1 MFGSESMT
9 YFFWDSTDWF
19 GSTLCCRYTLVQFG
33 KLELPMRIDGVL
45 TTAEWHWA
53 LGLFTDGQ
61 FQVFGVWRDEGPET
75 AQRIATDLHDRG
87 LERVNVLAADD
98 GLAAAMKARHPR
110 LCERTVSELVESG
123 AVSYRM
129 RQAIRWT
136 DAAAQRLQ
144 ERMSSAAKKHGPFAD
159 HAAAADFL
167 ARAFQRADRDLLADY
182 WERAKPAPFGVS
194 AAPRVLLRAA

>member
-1 MFGSESMT
+1 MS

-33 KLELPMRIDGVL
+33 KLRLPMRIDEAP

-61 FQVFGVWRDEGPET
+61 FQVLGAWRDEGPET
-75 AQRIATDLHDRG
+75 APRIAEDLHDRG
-87 LERVNVLAADD
+87 LERVSALAADA
-98 GLAAAMKARHPR
+98 GVVTAMKARHPK
-110 LCERTVSELVESG
+110 LCERTVSELVESV

-129 RQAIRWT
+129 RHAIRWT
-136 DAAAQRLQ
+136 DAATQRLQ
-144 ERMSSAAKKHGPFAD
+144 ERMSRAAKKYGPFPD

-167 ARAFQRADRDLLADY
+167 AQAFQRADRDLLADY
-182 WERAKPAPFGVS
+182 WERTKPAPYGVS
-194 AAPRVLLRAA
+194 AAPRVLARAA

>member
-1 MFGSESMT
+1 MS

-19 GSTLCCRYTLVQFG
+19 DGALCCRYTVVQFG
-33 KLELPMRIDGVL
+33 KLRLPMRIDGLL

-61 FQVFGVWRDEGPET
+61 FQVFGAWRDEGPET
-75 AQRIATDLHDRG
+75 AQRIAADLHDRG
-87 LERVNVLAADD
+87 LERVHALAADES
-98 GLAAAMKARHPR
+98 LVKAMKARHPR
-110 LCERTVSELVESG
+110 LCERTVADLVESG
-123 AVSYRM
+123 TASYRM

-144 ERMSSAAKKHGPFAD
+144 GRMSRAIKTNGPFAD

-167 ARAFQRADRDLLADY
+167 AQAFQRADRNLLSDY
-182 WERAKPAPFGVS
+182 WGRTKPAPYGVS
-194 AAPRVLLRAA
+194 AAPRILVRTV

>member
-1 MFGSESMT
+1 MT
-9 YFFWDSTDWF
+9 YFFWDSTAWF

-33 KLELPMRIDGVL
+33 KLRLPMRIDGVL
-45 TTAEWHWA
+45 TTAEWRWA

-61 FQVFGVWRDEGPET
+61 FQVFGAWRDEGPET
-75 AQRIATDLHDRG
+75 PLRIAGDLHDRG
-87 LERVNVLAADD
+87 LERVNALAADD
-98 GLAAAMKARHPR
+98 DLVAAMKARHPR

-123 AVSYRM
+123 AASYRM

-136 DAAAQRLQ
+136 DDAAQRLQ

-167 ARAFQRADRDLLADY
+167 AQAFQRADRDLLAEY
-182 WERAKPAPFGVS
+182 WGRAKPAPFGVS